1 MAGSSLAR
9 YDAAEQEMPRMPV
22 FGKTLF
28 ETVLDGMDVEDVDE
42 DEEEA
47 PVRRPRVTVHFLADT
62 SFSDRADQRPL
73 GELYEDFGEA
83 PSAEP
88 EAPPSHQL
96 PEWLDRLSER
106 DVADDLGLASSM
118 TKSEIRE
125 KRRAFARGNHPD
137 RVAEEFRA
145 AATIRMTIA
154 NRLVESALRRV

>member
-1 MAGSSLAR
+1 
-9 YDAAEQEMPRMPV
+9 MPV

-42 DEEEA
+42 DEEES
-47 PVRRPRVTVHFLADT
+47 PVRRPRVTAHFLADT
-62 SFSDRADQRPL
+62 SFSDRADRRPL
-73 GELYEDFGEA
+73 GELYEDFGEP

-88 EAPPSHQL
+88 ASPPAPEP
-96 PEWLDRLSER
+96 PAWLDRLSEHE
-106 DVADDLGLASSM
+106 VIDDLGLAPGM

-137 RVAEEFRA
+137 RVTEQFRE

-154 NRLVESALRRV
+154 NRLVEAALRRA

>member
-28 ETVLDGMDVEDVDE
+28 ETVLDGMDVEDLEE

-47 PVRRPRVTVHFLADT
+47 PVRHPRVTVHFLADT

-73 GELYEDFGEA
+73 GELYEDFGE
-83 PSAEP
+83 PPPAEP
-88 EAPPSHQL
+88 ELPPS
-96 PEWLDRLSER
+96 PEPPAWLGHLSEQ
-106 DVADDLGLASSM
+106 DVAADLGLASGMSR
-118 TKSEIRE
+118 SEIRE

-137 RVAEEFRA
+137 RVTEQFRE

-154 NRLVESALRRV
+154 NRLVETALRRA